1 MERGRS
7 RSKATVA
14 SEVWG
19 IILGVA
25 MAQRDRFM
33 GVMQEFDL
41 TPGDFRALAS
51 LDEDTPRPMGAL
63 AQSWQCDASNATW
76 MVDRLEQRGL
86 VERRGVP
93 ADRRV
98 KAVALTAKGVETRGR
113 VFRRLHEPPPEFLA
127 LDRATLLQLR
137 DACVQL
143 PPAVRSQNSAGPQ
156 LQQSHLP
163 AD

>member
-1 MERGRS
+1 MERS
-7 RSKATVA
+7 RARGKEAVA
-14 SEVWG
+14 SQVWG

-51 LDEDTPRPMGAL
+51 LDDSTPKPMGSL
-63 AQSWQCDASNATW
+63 AHAWQCDASNATW
-76 MVDRLEQRGL
+76 MIDRLEQRGL

-113 VFRRLHEPPPEFLA
+113 VFRRLHEPPAEFLA
-127 LDRATLLQLR
+127 LDSVTLRQLR

-143 PPAVRSQNSAGPQ
+143 PNSLRSPEASSGTPGGA
-156 LQQSHLP
+156 
-163 AD
+163 

>member
-7 RSKATVA
+7 RGKEAVA

-51 LDEDTPRPMGAL
+51 LDSAAPRPIGSL
-63 AQSWQCDASNATW
+63 AQAWQCDASNATW
-76 MVDRLEQRGL
+76 MVDRLEHRGL

-93 ADRRV
+93 SDRRV
-98 KAVALTAKGVETRGR
+98 KAVALTREGIETRAR
-113 VFRRLHEPPPEFLA
+113 VLRRLNEPPPDFLT
-127 LDRATLLQLR
+127 LDHATLKH
-137 DACVQL
+137 
-143 PPAVRSQNSAGPQ
+143 VRNA
-156 LQQSHLP
+156 
-163 AD
+163 